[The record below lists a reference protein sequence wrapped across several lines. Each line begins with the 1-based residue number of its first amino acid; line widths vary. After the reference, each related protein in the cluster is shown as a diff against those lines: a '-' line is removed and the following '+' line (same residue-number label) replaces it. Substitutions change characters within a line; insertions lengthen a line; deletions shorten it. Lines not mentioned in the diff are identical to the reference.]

1 MYVQFLT
8 LNVYSQTGKVFY
20 EEPCVRLFWPLLMCF
35 LKVLL
40 RKLRQCCVGQ
50 GLVKIRFICSELP
63 QGRALWILQGR
74 NLE

>member
-20 EEPCVRLFWPLLMCF
+20 AEPCLFWPLLVCF

-40 RKLRQCCVGQ
+40 RKLRQFCVGKV
-50 GLVKIRFICSELP
+50 LVMIRCICSEVP